1 MKVKRSALR
10 RTAGPGTAAAA
21 AMGDGQRSPCRRR
34 EAEPAS
40 GRRSA
45 ELPGEGDGESPGGP
59 GRRERARF
67 CGRAMQGLPAGSA
80 LRRPGRRGSLPAL
93 PLPSPLPAEAL
104 GRE

>member
-1 MKVKRSALR
+1 MKRRALR

-21 AMGDGQRSPCRRR
+21 GMGDGQRRPCLRR

-45 ELPGEGDGESPGGP
+45 ELPGQGDGESPGEL
-59 GRRERARF
+59 GRGERARF
-67 CGRAMQGLPAGSA
+67 CGRAMRALPAGSA

-93 PLPSPLPAEAL
+93 PPPLPLPAEAL